1 MTRERRTGEAV
12 QPPVAP
18 ARLAHGESVARGPAA
33 VEGARDEQ
41 LVRAAQQGD
50 AAAFGR
56 LYERYFERIYGYLA
70 FKLGD
75 TAEAEDLAGQ
85 VFLKALESLGGFRW
99 TGVPFQAWLFRIA
112 HNLLVDALR
121 RKRKRPSEPLDEAIP
136 DRRQEVDPEALLAEK
151 ITREELLAAVD
162 RLTELQRQVV
172 ALKFA
177 AGLSNAEVAQLLG
190 KSEGAVKALQH
201 AALQSLHRQFRRA
214 AQVSAATLAAEA
226 GVRVSPTGTMNTGK
240 AKGGGR
246 A

>member
-1 MTRERRTGEAV
+1 MTRERRLSHGS
-12 QPPVAP
+12 QPPEAP
-18 ARLAHGESVARGPAA
+18 ASRPPGGSIEASQAA
-33 VEGARDEQ
+33 GAARDEP
-41 LVRAAQQGD
+41 LVRAAQEGD

-56 LYERYFERIYGYLA
+56 LYERYFERVYGYLA

-75 TAEAEDLAGQ
+75 PTEAEDLAGQ

-112 HNLLVDALR
+112 HNLLVDTLR
-121 RKRKRPSEPLDEAIP
+121 RKRKRPSEPLDEALA
-136 DRRQEVDPEALLAEK
+136 DQRREADPEALLAEK

-201 AALQSLHRQFRRA
+201 AALQALHRQFRRA
-214 AQVSAATLAAEA
+214 MQASGATLTTGGAE
-226 GVRVSPTGTMNTGK
+226 RQQK
-240 AKGGGR
+240 GGR